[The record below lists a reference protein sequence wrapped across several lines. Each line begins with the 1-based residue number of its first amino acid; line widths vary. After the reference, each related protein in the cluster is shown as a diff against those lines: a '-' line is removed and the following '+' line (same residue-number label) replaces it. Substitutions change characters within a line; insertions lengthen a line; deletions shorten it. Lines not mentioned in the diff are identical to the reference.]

1 MLRTEKQMQG
11 KNFEYVRMQEKF
23 FETTSNR
30 RFICRLKENLK
41 TLLHV
46 IQVILHLAIE
56 SDVDRKQC

>member
-1 MLRTEKQMQG
+1 MYACKRNSSRQHPTEDS
-11 KNFEYVRMQEKF
+11 FAD
-23 FETTSNR
+23 S
-30 RFICRLKENLK
+30 KENLK